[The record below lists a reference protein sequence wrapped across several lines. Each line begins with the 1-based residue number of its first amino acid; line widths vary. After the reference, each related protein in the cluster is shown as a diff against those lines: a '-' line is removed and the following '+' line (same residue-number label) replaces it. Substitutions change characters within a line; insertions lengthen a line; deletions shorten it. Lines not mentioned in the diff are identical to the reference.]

1 MMRLALVLPSLTVLA
16 CASAPAP
23 APSTAAAPPAPAA
36 APVAVKAPPSLVELP
51 VGGASERISGPAA
64 GLTAACK
71 DAIARA
77 RVGLDALK
85 AMPAPRDTVTALGWY
100 DDANAVINDLDFQ
113 SELARQASPD
123 ADMRKAGEECDR
135 EIQAFATAIYQDR
148 AVYDA
153 LSGLDLAGQDGST
166 VWWMKRDLREFRRN
180 GVDRDDATR
189 EKVRALNDEVVAIG
203 QEFERNIRQ
212 GTRTVFFT
220 PAELAGVPE
229 DFRKA
234 HPPGPDGKV
243 ALTTD
248 YPDYHPFMAYARSSK
263 AREKLSRAYNTRASP
278 ENVEVLSRLLAK
290 RYELATTLGYAN
302 WADYITENKMIG
314 TGHAASEF
322 IERITAASGDRSA
335 KELARVLAR
344 ERRDMPSARQVLGWD
359 YGYYSDRV
367 KIEQYRFDAKAARPY
382 FEFDRV
388 QRGVLDVSGRLFD
401 VTYRPVEGAK
411 VWHPDVQVFDVMA
424 GSSYG
429 DRAGKSLGRIYLDLH
444 PRENKFKH
452 AAQFGMISGQAGH
465 RLPESALLC
474 NLPRSGGL
482 MEYDDV
488 RTLFHEFG
496 HLVHHIV
503 GGNTRWAA
511 NSGVRNEQDFVEAPS
526 QMLEEW
532 MRDAGVLQTFA
543 KHVKT
548 GKPIPAAMVKQL
560 RAADDFGKGVD
571 VRQQMFYA
579 ATSLHLYDRDPRGL
593 DLTPYVASIQSRY
606 SPFPYVPGTTFYT
619 AFGHLNGYSAVYY
632 TYMWSKVIAK
642 DLFTAFQA
650 TGMFDPATAQRY
662 RKEILEQ
669 GGGKPAAQ
677 LVAEFLGRP
686 YDFKA
691 YEAWLREGDAP
702 APRAPNS
709 AKGGGAAGAR
719 MVQ

>member
-1 MMRLALVLPSLTVLA
+1 M
-16 CASAPAP
+16 
-23 APSTAAAPPAPAA
+23 PPP
-36 APVAVKAPPSLVELP
+36 LQELP
-51 VGGASERISGPAA
+51 IGGAAERISGPAST
-64 GLTAACK
+64 LSSACK
-71 DAIARA
+71 AAIARA
-77 RVGLDALK
+77 RAGIDAIK
-85 AMPAPRDTVTALGWY
+85 AMPAPRDTVTTLTWY
-100 DDANAVINDLDFQ
+100 DDANAAINDLDFQ
-113 SELARQASPD
+113 AELARQSSPD
-123 ADMRKAGEECDR
+123 AEMRKAGEECDR
-135 EIQAFATAIYQDR
+135 DVQALSTSIYQDR

-153 LSGLDLAGQDGST
+153 LSGLDLSAQEAST

-212 GTRTVFFT
+212 GTKSVTFT
-220 PAELAGVPE
+220 PAELAGLPE

-234 HPPGPDGKV
+234 HPPGADGIIT
-243 ALTTD
+243 LTTD

-263 AREKLSRAYNTRASP
+263 ARERFWRASNTRAPANSD
-278 ENVEVLSRLLAK
+278 VLSRLLTK
-290 RYELATTLGYAN
+290 RYELASTLGYAN
-302 WADYITENKMIG
+302 WADYTTENKMIG
-314 TGHAASEF
+314 SGRAASEF
-322 IERITAASGDRSA
+322 VERITAAAGGRSV

-344 ERRDMPSARQVLGWD
+344 ERRDIPTAKQVAPWD

-388 QRGVLDVSGRLFD
+388 LRGVLAVSGSLLDLSF
-401 VTYRPVEGAK
+401 RPVEGTK
-411 VWHPDVQVFDVMA
+411 VWSSDVLVYDVIG
-424 GSSYG
+424 GSSFG
-429 DRAGKSLGRIYLDLH
+429 DRAGQLLGRIYLDLH

-474 NLPRSGGL
+474 NLPRSGEL

-496 HLVHHIV
+496 HLMHHIV

-543 KHVKT
+543 RDVKT

-560 RAADDFGKGVD
+560 RAADEFGKGVD

-593 DLTPYVASIQSRY
+593 ELTPYVAEIQSRY

-619 AFGHLNGYSAVYY
+619 AFGHLNGYSSVYY

-642 DLFTAFQA
+642 DLFTAFKA
-650 TGMFDPATAQRY
+650 KGMFEPETARRY
-662 RKEILEQ
+662 RKDVLEP
-669 GGGKPAAQ
+669 GGGKPAAE
-677 LVAEFLGRP
+677 LVADFLGRP
-686 YDFKA
+686 YDFRA
-691 YEAWLREGDAP
+691 YEAWLREGDAQAP
-702 APRAPNS
+702 QAPRAP
-709 AKGGGAAGAR
+709 KGGAAPAAR

>member
-1 MMRLALVLPSLTVLA
+1 MRLALVLPSLTVLA
-16 CASAPAP
+16 CAGAPAP
-23 APSTAAAPPAPAA
+23 APTAAAPAQPAPAPTTA
-36 APVAVKAPPSLVELP
+36 SIQAPPALQELP
-51 VGGASERISGPAA
+51 VGGAADRISGPAA
-64 GLTAACK
+64 ALTAACK

-85 AMPAPRDTVTALGWY
+85 GMPAPRDTVTALGWY

-113 SELARQASPD
+113 AELARQASPD
-123 ADMRKAGEECDR
+123 GDMRKAGEDCDR
-135 EIQAFATAIYQDR
+135 EIQALATAIYQDR

-166 VWWMKRDLREFRRN
+166 AWWMKRDLREFRRT

-203 QEFERNIRQ
+203 QEWDRNIRQ
-212 GTRTVFFT
+212 GTKTVFFA

-234 HPPGPDGKV
+234 HPPGADGKV

-263 AREKLSRAYNTRASP
+263 AREKLWRASNTRASP
-278 ENVEVLSRLLAK
+278 ANVEVLSRLMAK

-302 WADYITENKMIG
+302 WADYTTENKMIG
-314 TGHAASEF
+314 TGRAADEF
-322 IERITAASGDRSA
+322 IDRITTASGGRSA
-335 KELARVLAR
+335 QELARVLAR
-344 ERRDMPSARQVLGWD
+344 ERRDIPGAKQVAPWD

-388 QRGVLDVSGRLFD
+388 LQGVLDVSGRLLD
-401 VTYRPVEGAK
+401 LSYRPVTGQK
-411 VWHPDVQVFDVMA
+411 VWHPDVLVYDVIA
-424 GSSYG
+424 GSSFG
-429 DRAGKSLGRIYLDLH
+429 ARAGQSLGRIYLDLH
-444 PRENKFKH
+444 PRENKYKH
-452 AAQFGMISGQAGH
+452 AAQYGMISGQAGH

-496 HLVHHIV
+496 HLLHHVI

-532 MRDAGVLQTFA
+532 MRDASVLQTFA
-543 KHVKT
+543 REVKT
-548 GKPIPAAMVKQL
+548 GKPIPATMVKQL

-593 DLTPYVASIQSRY
+593 ELTPYVAGIQSRY
-606 SPFPYVPGTTFYT
+606 SPFPYIPGTTFYT

-642 DLFTAFQA
+642 DLFTAFKA

-662 RKEILEQ
+662 RKEILEP

-677 LVAEFLGRP
+677 LVADFLGRP
-686 YDFKA
+686 YDFRA
-691 YEAWLREGDAP
+691 YEAWLQEGNSP
-702 APRAPNS
+702 APPASR
-709 AKGGGAAGAR
+709 GGASAAAR
-719 MVQ
+719 TVH

>member
-1 MMRLALVLPSLTVLA
+1 MRLALVFPALTVIA

-23 APSTAAAPPAPAA
+23 APSAVASAPAPTSAPAVQAPPP
-36 APVAVKAPPSLVELP
+36 LVELP
-51 VGGASERISGPAA
+51 VGGAAVRVSGPASA
-64 GLTAACK
+64 LTAACK

-77 RVGLDALK
+77 RVGVDALK
-85 AMPAPRDTVTALGWY
+85 AMPAPRDTVKALTWY

-113 SELARQASPD
+113 AELARQSSPD
-123 ADMRKAGEECDR
+123 AEMRKAGEDCDR

-153 LSGLDLAGQDGST
+153 LSGLDLSGLDGST

-180 GVDRDDATR
+180 GVDRDDTTR
-189 EKVRALNDEVVAIG
+189 EKVRALNDEIVAIG

-212 GTRTVFFT
+212 GTKTVFFT
-220 PAELAGVPE
+220 PAELAGVPD

-234 HPPGPDGKV
+234 HPPGADGRI
-243 ALTTD
+243 AITTD
-248 YPDYHPFMAYARSSK
+248 YPDYHPFMAYARSSS
-263 AREKLSRAYNTRASP
+263 AREKLWRANNTRASP

-290 RYELATTLGYAN
+290 RYELATALEYAN
-302 WADYITENKMIG
+302 WADYTTENKMIG
-314 TGHAASEF
+314 TGRAASEF
-322 IERITAASGDRSA
+322 VERITAAASERSA

-344 ERRDMPSARQVLGWD
+344 ERKDIPSAKQVASWD

-367 KIEQYRFDAKAARPY
+367 KIEQFRFDAKAARPY
-382 FEFDRV
+382 FEFDHV
-388 QRGVLDVSGRLFD
+388 LRGVLDVSGRLLD
-401 VTYRPVEGAK
+401 LTYRPVEGAK
-411 VWHPDVQVFDVMA
+411 VWHPEVQVYDVVA
-424 GSSYG
+424 GPSFG
-429 DRAGKSLGRIYLDLH
+429 ERAGKSLGRIYLDLH

-452 AAQFGMISGQAGH
+452 AAQYGMISGQAGR

-496 HLVHHIV
+496 HLLHHIV

-532 MRDAGVLQTFA
+532 MRDASVLQTFA
-543 KHVKT
+543 VDVKT

-593 DLTPYVASIQSRY
+593 DLTPYVTGIQSRY
-606 SPFPYVPGTTFYT
+606 SPFPYV
-619 AFGHLNGYSAVYY
+619 
-632 TYMWSKVIAK
+632 
-642 DLFTAFQA
+642 
-650 TGMFDPATAQRY
+650 
-662 RKEILEQ
+662 
-669 GGGKPAAQ
+669 
-677 LVAEFLGRP
+677 
-686 YDFKA
+686 
-691 YEAWLREGDAP
+691 
-702 APRAPNS
+702 
-709 AKGGGAAGAR
+709 
-719 MVQ
+719 

>member
-1 MMRLALVLPSLTVLA
+1 MRLALVLPSLTVLA

-23 APSTAAAPPAPAA
+23 TPSTATAPPAAPAAA
-36 APVAVKAPPSLVELP
+36 APVAVQAPPPLKELP
-51 VGGASERISGPAA
+51 VGGASERVSGPASA
-64 GLTAACK
+64 LTAACK

-113 SELARQASPD
+113 AELARQSSPD
-123 ADMRKAGEECDR
+123 AEMRKAGEECDR
-135 EIQAFATAIYQDR
+135 EIQGFATGIYQDR

-153 LSGLDLAGQDGST
+153 LSGLDLTGQDGAT

-189 EKVRALNDEVVAIG
+189 EKVRVLNDEIVAIG
-203 QEFERNIRQ
+203 QEFDRNIRG
-212 GTRTVFFT
+212 GTKTVTFT
-220 PAELAGVPE
+220 TAELAGLPG

-234 HPPGPDGKV
+234 HPPGADGMV

-263 AREKLSRAYNTRASP
+263 AREKFWRAYNTRASP
-278 ENVEVLSRLLAK
+278 ANVEVLSRLLAK
-290 RYELATTLGYAN
+290 RYELATVLGYAN
-302 WADYITENKMIG
+302 WADYTTENKMIG
-314 TGHAASEF
+314 SGRAASEF
-322 IERITAASGDRSA
+322 VERITAAASDRSA

-344 ERRDMPSARQVLGWD
+344 ERRDVPGAKQVAPWD
-359 YGYYSDRV
+359 YGYFSDRV
-367 KIEQYRFDAKAARPY
+367 KIEQYRFDAKTARPY

-388 QRGVLDVSGRLFD
+388 QRGVLDVSGHLFD
-401 VTYRPVEGAK
+401 LSFHPVEGAK
-411 VWHPDVQVFDVMA
+411 VWHPDVQVFDVIA
-424 GSSYG
+424 GTSYG
-429 DRAGKSLGRIYLDLH
+429 DRAGQSLGRIYLDLH
-444 PRENKFKH
+444 PRENKYKH
-452 AAQFGMISGQAGH
+452 AAQYGMISGQAAR

-474 NLPRSGGL
+474 NFPRSGGL

-496 HLVHHIV
+496 HLIHHMV

-543 KHVKT
+543 RDVKT
-548 GKPIPAAMVKQL
+548 GKPIPATMVKQL
-560 RAADDFGKGVD
+560 RTADDFGKGVD

-579 ATSLHLYDRDPRGL
+579 ATSLHFYDRDPHGL
-593 DLTPYVASIQSRY
+593 ELTPYVAEIQARY
-606 SPFPYVPGTTFYT
+606 SPFPYVAGTTFYT

-642 DLFTAFQA
+642 DLFTAFKA
-650 TGMFDPATAQRY
+650 KGMFDPATAQRY
-662 RKEILEQ
+662 RKEILEP
-669 GGGKPAAQ
+669 GGGKPAAE
-677 LVAEFLGRP
+677 LVADFLGRP
-686 YDFKA
+686 YDFRA

-702 APRAPNS
+702 AKPAAKAS
-709 AKGGGAAGAR
+709 ASPAAR
-719 MVQ
+719 MVK

>member
-1 MMRLALVLPSLTVLA
+1 MRLALVIPSLTVLA

-36 APVAVKAPPSLVELP
+36 AAIAVKAPPLTELP
-51 VGGASERISGPAA
+51 VGGASERVSGPAA

-113 SELARQASPD
+113 AELARQASPD
-123 ADMRKAGEECDR
+123 GDMRKAGEDCDR

-166 VWWMKRDLREFRRN
+166 AWWMKRDLREFRRA

-203 QEFERNIRQ
+203 QEWDRNIRQ
-212 GTRTVFFT
+212 GTKTVFFT

-234 HPPGPDGKV
+234 HPPGGDGKV
-243 ALTTD
+243 AITTD

-263 AREKLSRAYNTRASP
+263 AREKLWRAYNTRASP
-278 ENVEVLSRLLAK
+278 ANVEVLSRLLAK
-290 RYELATTLGYAN
+290 RYELATTLGYPS
-302 WADYITENKMIG
+302 WADYTTENKMIG
-314 TGHAASEF
+314 TGRAASEF
-322 IERITAASGDRSA
+322 IDRITTASGGRSE

-344 ERRDMPSARQVLGWD
+344 ERRDIRGAKQVPPWD

-388 QRGVLDVSGRLFD
+388 LQGVLDVSGRLLD
-401 VTYRPVEGAK
+401 LSYRPVTGQK
-411 VWHPDVQVFDVMA
+411 VWHPEVRVYDVIA
-424 GSSYG
+424 GSSFG
-429 DRAGKSLGRIYLDLH
+429 ERAGQSLGRIYLDLH
-444 PRENKFKH
+444 PRENKYKH
-452 AAQFGMISGQAGH
+452 AAQYGMISGQAGH

-474 NLPRSGGL
+474 NFPRSGGL

-496 HLVHHIV
+496 HLLHHVI

-532 MRDAGVLQTFA
+532 MRDASVLQTFA
-543 KHVKT
+543 REVKT
-548 GKPIPAAMVKQL
+548 GKPIPATMVKQL

-579 ATSLHLYDRDPRGL
+579 ATSLHLYDRDPHGL
-593 DLTPYVASIQSRY
+593 ELTPYVAGIQSRY
-606 SPFPYVPGTTFYT
+606 SPFPYIPGTTFYT

-642 DLFTAFQA
+642 DLFTAFKA
-650 TGMFDPATAQRY
+650 TGMFEPATAQRY
-662 RKEILEQ
+662 RKEILEP

-677 LVAEFLGRP
+677 LVADFLGRP
-686 YDFKA
+686 YDFRA
-691 YEAWLREGDAP
+691 YEAWLQEGDST
-702 APRAPNS
+702 APRAPR
-709 AKGGGAAGAR
+709 GGASAAAR
-719 MVQ
+719 TVQ

>member
-1 MMRLALVLPSLTVLA
+1 MRLALVLPFLTVLA

-23 APSTAAAPPAPAA
+23 APSTAAAAPAAPAAA
-36 APVAVKAPPSLVELP
+36 APVAVQAPPALKELP
-51 VGGASERISGPAA
+51 VGGASERVSGPASA
-64 GLTAACK
+64 LTAACK
-71 DAIARA
+71 EAIARA

-113 SELARQASPD
+113 AELARQSSPD
-123 ADMRKAGEECDR
+123 AEMRKAGEECDR
-135 EIQAFATAIYQDR
+135 EIQGFATAIYQDR
-148 AVYDA
+148 GVYDA
-153 LSGLDLAGQDGST
+153 LSGLDLSGQDAAT
-166 VWWMKRDLREFRRN
+166 VWWMKRDLREFRRA

-189 EKVRALNDEVVAIG
+189 EKVRALNDEIVAIG
-203 QEFERNIRQ
+203 QEFDRNIRG
-212 GTRTVFFT
+212 GTKTVSFT
-220 PAELAGVPE
+220 PAELAGLPE

-234 HPPGPDGKV
+234 HPPGADGMV
-243 ALTTD
+243 TLTTD
-248 YPDYHPFMAYARSSK
+248 YPDYHPFMAYARSSR
-263 AREKLSRAYNTRASP
+263 AREKIWRAYNTRASP
-278 ENVEVLSRLLAK
+278 ANVEVLSRLLAK
-290 RYELATTLGYAN
+290 RYELATVLGYAN
-302 WADYITENKMIG
+302 WADYTTENKMIG
-314 TGHAASEF
+314 SGRAASEF
-322 IERITAASGDRSA
+322 IERITAAAGERST

-344 ERRDMPSARQVLGWD
+344 ERKDIPGAKQVPPWD

-401 VTYRPVEGAK
+401 VSYRKVEGAK
-411 VWHPDVQVFDVMA
+411 VWHADVEVYDVIA

-429 DRAGKSLGRIYLDLH
+429 ERTGQSLGRIYLDLH
-444 PRENKFKH
+444 PRENKYKH
-452 AAQFGMISGQAGH
+452 AAQYGMISGQAGR

-474 NLPRSGGL
+474 NFPRSGGL

-496 HLVHHIV
+496 HLLHHIV

-543 KHVKT
+543 REVKT

-560 RAADDFGKGVD
+560 RTADDFGKGVD

-579 ATSLHLYDRDPRGL
+579 ATSLHLYDRDPHGL
-593 DLTPYVASIQSRY
+593 ELTPYVAEIQSRY
-606 SPFPYVPGTTFYT
+606 SPFPYIAGTTFYT

-642 DLFTAFQA
+642 DLATAFKA
-650 TGMFDPATAQRY
+650 KGMFDPATAQRY
-662 RKEILEQ
+662 RKQILEP
-669 GGGKPAAQ
+669 GGGKPAAE
-677 LVAEFLGRP
+677 LVADFLGRP
-686 YDFKA
+686 YDFRA

-702 APRAPNS
+702 APKAPKAS
-709 AKGGGAAGAR
+709 ASPAAR
-719 MVQ
+719 MVK

>member
-1 MMRLALVLPSLTVLA
+1 MRLALVLPSLTVLA
-16 CASAPAP
+16 CASTPAP
-23 APSTAAAPPAPAA
+23 TTTAAPPAPAPG
-36 APVAVKAPPSLVELP
+36 APVAVKAPPALVELP
-51 VGGASERISGPAA
+51 VGGASERVSGPAA

-113 SELARQASPD
+113 AELARQSSPD
-123 ADMRKAGEECDR
+123 GDMRKAGEECDR

-153 LSGLDLAGQDGST
+153 LSGLDLAGQDAST
-166 VWWMKRDLREFRRN
+166 VWWMKRDLREFRRA

-189 EKVRALNDEVVAIG
+189 EKVRKLNDEVVAIG
-203 QEFERNIRQ
+203 QEFDRNIRQ
-212 GTRTVFFT
+212 GTKTVFFT

-243 ALTTD
+243 AITTD

-263 AREKLSRAYNTRASP
+263 AREKLWRASNTRASP
-278 ENVEVLSRLLAK
+278 ANVDVLSRLLRK
-290 RYELATTLGYAN
+290 RYELATTLGYAS
-302 WADYITENKMIG
+302 WADYTTENKMIG

-322 IERITAASGDRSA
+322 IDRITAASGERSA
-335 KELARVLAR
+335 KELTRVLAR
-344 ERRDMPSARQVLGWD
+344 ERREVPGAKQVEPWD

-388 QRGVLDVSGRLFD
+388 QRGVLDVSGHLFD

-411 VWHPDVQVFDVMA
+411 VWHPDVQVFDVIA

-429 DRAGKSLGRIYLDLH
+429 ERAGKSLGRIYLDLH
-444 PRENKFKH
+444 PRENKYKH
-452 AAQFGMISGQAGH
+452 AAQYGMISGQAGR

-474 NLPRSGGL
+474 NFARPGGL

-496 HLVHHIV
+496 HLLHHII

-532 MRDAGVLQTFA
+532 MRDASVLQTFA
-543 KHVKT
+543 REVKT

-642 DLFTAFQA
+642 DLFTAFKA
-650 TGMFDPATAQRY
+650 TSMFDPATAQRY
-662 RKEILEQ
+662 RKEILEP

-677 LVAEFLGRP
+677 LVADFLGRP

-702 APRAPNS
+702 AVHRAPKS
-709 AKGGGAAGAR
+709 AQTGGAAGAR